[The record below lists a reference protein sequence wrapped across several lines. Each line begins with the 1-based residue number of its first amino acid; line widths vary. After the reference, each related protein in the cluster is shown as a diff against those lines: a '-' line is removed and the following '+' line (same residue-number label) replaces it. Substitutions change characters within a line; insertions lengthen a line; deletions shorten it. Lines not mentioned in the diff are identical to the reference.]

1 MMNNL
6 RGKDTILRANLKLL
20 AAALWGACHS
30 ALADTGV
37 TAYGVIDTFATRIAA
52 DGLPAVTRIDASGLL
67 ASRLGLRGREDLGGG
82 LRSSFVLEAGLNGDD
97 GSGADGNRLFNR
109 QAWVG
114 LGGPLGELRLG
125 RQNTPQFYMNGKFDA
140 FTSATQASGWNNMYG
155 APPRI
160 DNAVGYFS
168 PDLGGLTLQVLAAR
182 GATGG
187 AAPLAETAANR
198 NLQLAAEYERPGL
211 YLGANYQ
218 QVDNAALPYRARRA
232 SVGVSW
238 TCTPRWTVFGAAGSE
253 RRSDGSQRSMLYSL
267 SVRWRADGP
276 LALSFGWAGLRD
288 RLAGAGHGDAAEL
301 GAQAQY
307 RLTVRTSLYGALA
320 RLRQY
325 DQRNNFALVGAAVVT
340 PAAQIRSPVPGGAID
355 GVQLG
360 VLHTF

>member
-1 MMNNL
+1 M
-6 RGKDTILRANLKLL
+6 
-20 AAALWGACHS
+20 WGACHS
-30 ALADTGV
+30 ALADSGV

-52 DGLPAVTRIDASGLL
+52 DGLAPVTRVDASGLL
-67 ASRLGLRGREDLGGG
+67 ASRLGLRGREELGGG

-97 GSGADGNRLFNR
+97 GSGADGNRLCNR

-114 LGGPLGELRLG
+114 LGGPVGELRLG

-160 DNAVGYFS
+160 DNAIGYFS
-168 PDLGGLTLQVLAAR
+168 PGLGGWTLQVLAAR

-198 NLQLAAEYERPGL
+198 NLQLAAEYERPGF

-232 SVGVSW
+232 SVGASW
-238 TCTPRWTVFGAAGSE
+238 TYTPRWTVFGAAGSE

-307 RLTVRTSLYGALA
+307 RLSVRTSLYGALA

-325 DQRNNFALVGAAVVT
+325 DQRNSFALVGAAVVT